1 MRENLSKE
9 KQSGGLAAHFGPDKT
24 FSQRSAFYFWPSMQI
39 DVKKFVEGCR
49 VCQYEKGRRQNVGLY
64 KPFPILDQP
73 WDSVSMDFVLG
84 FPKNSTR

>member
-1 MRENLSKE
+1 
-9 KQSGGLAAHFGPDKT
+9 
-24 FSQRSAFYFWPSMQI
+24 MQI

-84 FPKNSTR
+84 FPRTQQGNYSIYVVVDIFSKMAHLRR